1 MQPTIYQCN
10 FALNVT
16 DKFVIFNLVQR
27 IFLLFV
33 RSKKD
38 HWLKLVTVLVLRK
51 ILTLL
56 KLPLNFVK
64 SPDLLRNL
72 DINLK
77 VSYLTADFEQFHN
90 V

>member
-16 DKFVIFNLVQR
+16 DKFVILNLIQR
-27 IFLLFV
+27 VFLLFI

-38 HWLKLVTVLVLRK
+38 HWLKLVAVLILWK

-56 KLPLNFVK
+56 KLPLNLIK

-72 DINLK
+72 DVDLE